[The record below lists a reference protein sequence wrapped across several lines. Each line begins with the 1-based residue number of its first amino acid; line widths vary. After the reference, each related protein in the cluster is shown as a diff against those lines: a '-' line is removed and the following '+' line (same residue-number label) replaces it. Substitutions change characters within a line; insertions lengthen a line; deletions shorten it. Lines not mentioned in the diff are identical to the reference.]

1 MYHFLVITKIIIEK
15 KLEQIFGRTGFVA
28 GLHLLCSMNVCNGQR
43 GLISE
48 TVAPWT
54 IDFCSYGIS
63 VDLSENV

>member
-1 MYHFLVITKIIIEK
+1 MKIIIEK

-28 GLHLLCSMNVCNGQR
+28 GLLLLRSMNVYNGQR

-54 IDFCSYGIS
+54 IDF
-63 VDLSENV
+63 